1 MRLIGD
7 VLTMVLSVYLA
18 VLTARAIL
26 SFVPLFVRG
35 WQPRGIM
42 LVLAEFV
49 YTLTDPPLKLMRRL
63 IPPVRLGG
71 IALDLGFLVLY
82 LGVSFLRNLVGALF
96 V

>member
-1 MRLIGD
+1 
-7 VLTMVLSVYLA
+7 MVLSVYLA

-82 LGVSFLRNLVGALF
+82 LGVSFLRNLVGAVF

>member
-82 LGVSFLRNLVGALF
+82 LGVSFLRNLVGAVF